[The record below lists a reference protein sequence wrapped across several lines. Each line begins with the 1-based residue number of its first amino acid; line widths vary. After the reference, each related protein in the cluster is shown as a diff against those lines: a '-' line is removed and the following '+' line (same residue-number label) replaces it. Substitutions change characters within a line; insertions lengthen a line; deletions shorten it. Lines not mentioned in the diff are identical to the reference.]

1 VVKKSKSEAKPK
13 EQKSRLYVP
22 GTFLMHRRSK
32 RHQHH
37 HTALVSIE
45 GVQTKE
51 GARWYMGK
59 RVAYVYR
66 GQTKKRLRCGKMST
80 LRVTWGRV
88 MRPHGSVGVVRV
100 RFSSDLPPAA
110 YGKPVKVML
119 YPSNV

>member
-1 VVKKSKSEAKPK
+1 MVKKSKSAAKPK
-13 EQKSRLYVP
+13 EHKNRLYVP

-37 HTALVSIE
+37 QTALVSIE

-51 GARWYMGK
+51 SARWYLGK

-66 GQTKKRLRCGKMST
+66 AQTKKRLRCGKMST
-80 LRVTWGRV
+80 LRVVWGRI
-88 MRPHGSVGVVRV
+88 MRPHGSIGVVRV
-100 RFSSDLPPAA
+100 HFSIDLPPAA